1 MYSVKVY
8 VTYKASILDPQ
19 GEAVK
24 TALHR
29 LDFTNVESV
38 TQGKY
43 FELMIKKTGKNIDEQ
58 VEKMCT
64 ELLTNTNMESYTYE
78 IEELTTVEG

>member
-1 MYSVKVY
+1 MYNVKVY

-29 LDFTNVESV
+29 LEFTNVQAV

-43 FELMIKKTGKNIDEQ
+43 FELTITKTTQGIEAQ

-64 ELLTNTNMESYTYE
+64 ELLTNTNMESYRYE
-78 IEELTTVEG
+78 IAELTTEG

>member
-1 MYSVKVY
+1 MYNVKVY

-29 LDFTNVESV
+29 LEFTNVQAV

-43 FELMIKKTGKNIDEQ
+43 FELTIKKTTQGIEEQ

-64 ELLTNTNMESYTYE
+64 ELLTNTNMESYRYE
-78 IEELTTVEG
+78 IAELTTEG